1 MLLNVFEK
9 AKLDCQ
15 MTFQGAC
22 ANLSAMINHGL
33 KGEFFLLNEE
43 HRADQCKLLL
53 THLAEL
59 MHKLVENPSKQNYK
73 ESLQLSRTSQ
83 RRTSA

>member
-22 ANLSAMINHGL
+22 VNLSAMINHGL
-33 KGEFFLLNEE
+33 EGKFFVLNEE
-43 HRADQCKLLL
+43 HRADQYKLLL
-53 THLAEL
+53 THLVEL
-59 MHKLVENPSKQNYK
+59 MNKQVENSPKQD
-73 ESLQLSRTSQ
+73 LS
-83 RRTSA
+83 